1 MTILL
6 RLADRVLNRP
16 LLLLPEKL
24 AVLTEV
30 LAGRIGVDAA
40 ASDFGPRDS
49 AAVAALEAAA
59 PAASRFVGDPFEVDD
74 AGKRVKSLP
83 YRRTPNGVAI
93 VTITGS
99 LVNRGAWVGA
109 SSGLTSYEGIAFQI
123 ESAAR
128 DDKVRSILLDI
139 ESPGGEA
146 VGAFETAA
154 IVRKANSV
162 KPVFALVN
170 GMAASAAYAIA
181 SGAKAIMSTETGL
194 SGSIGVV
201 LMHADYSRM
210 VDRAGVTPTFIH
222 AGAHKVDGN
231 PYAPLSAEVRG
242 DLQAEVDNFYEMFLN
257 TVAEGRG
264 RRLSAKAARATEAR
278 TFIGQAAK
286 AAGLVDEIG
295 GFADLLG
302 SLSSA
307 GKSRGANSRK
317 ASMFTQED
325 IDRARA
331 EGQTAGA
338 QQAQTT
344 AATAAADQARTAA
357 SQAAEAAQA
366 RIAAILDCTEAT
378 GRESLARHLAFKTN
392 VSADDARA
400 TLSASFVAST
410 LEVTAPPSIAARA
423 EETINV
429 GAASVDTG
437 ERGSASAGPKSD
449 LDRAPA
455 QKGAVAWSSIAATL
469 NAELAK
475 SQKTGR

>member
-1 MTILL
+1 MTMLL
-6 RLADRVLNRP
+6 RIADRVLNRP

-24 AVLTEV
+24 AIVTEV

-40 ASDFGPRDS
+40 ATDFGPSDRT
-49 AAVAALEAAA
+49 ALAALDSAA
-59 PAASRFVGDPFEVDD
+59 PAASRFVGDAFDVDD

-83 YRRTPNGVAI
+83 YRRTPDGVAV

-128 DDKVRSILLDI
+128 DDKVRSIVLDI

-242 DLQAEVDNFYEMFLN
+242 DLQAEVDRFYDLFLN

-278 TFIGQAAK
+278 TFIGQTAK
-286 AAGLVDEIG
+286 DAGLVDEIG
-295 GFADLLG
+295 AFADLLG

-331 EGQTAGA
+331 DGQTAGA
-338 QQAQTT
+338 QQAQTAA
-344 AATAAADQARTAA
+344 AATAADAARIAAAQAST
-357 SQAAEAAQA
+357 AAQA
-366 RIAAILDCTEAT
+366 RIAAILDSKAAK
-378 GRESLARHLAFKTN
+378 GREALARHFAFKTDMA
-392 VSADDARA
+392 ADAA
-400 TLSASFVAST
+400 IAALEAALVELAPVAAVET
-410 LEVTAPPSIAARA
+410 IGARA
-423 EETINV
+423 EETVNV

-437 ERGSASAGPKSD
+437 ERGSAAPGAKSD

-455 QKGAVAWSSIAATL
+455 QKGAVAWSAIAATL